1 MSKRPFWIFGVV
13 AVIGVLV
20 IPYWA
25 IKVRGD
31 EGAAAKPVSSSDR
44 TAQTL
49 FKENCGACH
58 TLAAGGTDGVVGPN
72 LDVRFATGAE
82 SKSLVDSTCVTVLN
96 TINNGLG
103 GRMPAGILQ
112 GANATLVA
120 NFISRNVD
128 YVNTTQEPQKS
139 NEVGPSQVQCK
150 VPTQT
155 PTSPTGGG
163 GTANAGGGAKAKP
176 AAGGKTAA
184 GGAKK
189 TKPTGGGKKT
199 AAQGGGGSTIKVSA
213 DPSGALAFQQSTLSA
228 TAGNVTIDFTND
240 SPVGHN
246 VEIQDASGKV
256 LGGTKTITGTS
267 ATAGVNLKPGKYTFF
282 CSVPGHEQAGMKG
295 TLTVK

>member
-31 EGAAAKPVSSSDR
+31 ESAAVKPVSSSDR

-72 LDVRFATGAE
+72 LDVLLATSAE
-82 SKSLVDSTCVTVLN
+82 SKDVVDGNCQRVLSA
-96 TINNGLG
+96 IDNGIG

-112 GANATLVA
+112 GANANLVA

-139 NEVGPSQVQCK
+139 NEVESSQVQCK
-150 VPTQT
+150 APTQT

-163 GTANAGGGAKAKP
+163 GTANAGGGAKP
-176 AAGGKTAA
+176 
-184 GGAKK
+184 
-189 TKPTGGGKKT
+189 KPTGGGKK
-199 AAQGGGGSTIKVSA
+199 AAGGGKKTKPAGGGKEAAAAGGGSTVDVSA
-213 DPSGALAFQQSTLSA
+213 DPSGALAFQQKTLSA
-228 TAGNVTIDFTND
+228 KAGKVTIDFANQ
-240 SPVGHN
+240 SPVGHD
-246 VEIQDASGKV
+246 VQIADSSGKD
-256 LGGTKTITGTS
+256 LGGTKIITGST
-267 ATAGVNLKPGKYTFF
+267 ATASLNLKPGKYTFF